1 MNKKNAILGLTAM
14 IVMAVALAMSA
25 GLMSGSDDSAVETAR
40 RLTSQAP
47 GPNSHSGASAA
58 ASLPASRS
66 QPSVEGSAG
75 QRLSAEDAPQASA
88 EEAQAAE
95 PEAASGRG
103 TAARRSRPGR
113 TARSEEP
120 EQPQEQAPPKTGGK
134 VRVAGSRASKSG
146 G

>member
-1 MNKKNAILGLTAM
+1 MNKKNVILGLTAT

-25 GLMSGSDDSAVETAR
+25 GLMSGSDDAAVETAR
-40 RLTSQAP
+40 RLTSQSAD
-47 GPNSHSGASAA
+47 PNSA

-66 QPSVEGSAG
+66 EPSAGGSAG
-75 QRLSAEDAPQASA
+75 QRLTAEDAPQASEA
-88 EEAQAAE
+88 EAQAAE
-95 PEAASGRG
+95 PKAASGRG
-103 TAARRSRPGR
+103 TAARRPRPGR